1 MTENSDAALLNCVET
16 RGQREQRA
24 LSRAIEAKENG
35 KCGWRNREGHVDER
49 LTRPITMAHA
59 LDRQR
64 GRVDCCHCVH
74 LRWMFESRTG
84 DRAGCFGVEYA
95 CRGWRWGSY
104 DRVAA
109 SYDCPGLAER
119 DGLRRAHG
127 MGLGVGRGQNSAD
140 IGRR

>member
-35 KCGWRNREGHVDER
+35 ECGWRNREGHVDER

-64 GRVDCCHCVH
+64 GRGDCCHCVH
-74 LRWMFESRTG
+74 LRGGGRLVHRQEALFLALWDGRLFRGRT
-84 DRAGCFGVEYA
+84 
-95 CRGWRWGSY
+95 
-104 DRVAA
+104 
-109 SYDCPGLAER
+109 
-119 DGLRRAHG
+119 DGLLRE
-127 MGLGVGRGQNSAD
+127 L
-140 IGRR
+140 